1 MKKIWWIMEIKLP
14 QNAELIID
22 KLRNSGYSCY
32 AVGGCVRDSL
42 RGVKPHDW
50 DFTTSAQPDEIERV
64 FSDYRTITVGK
75 RYGTVAVLIGG
86 ELYEITTYRIDG
98 EYSDSRHPDEVRF
111 SDRIQDDLARR
122 DFTVNA
128 MAYNPYDGLIDLYG
142 GAQDLSFGVIRCVGE
157 PRLRFEEDALRILRA
172 LRFAAVLGFTI
183 EPETSDAILNQRK
196 LLSGIAYERIREELL
211 KLLCGEN
218 AGFILRRYRKVIA
231 VFIPEL
237 KGTFDFEQH
246 SEHHNRDLYR
256 HTIAAVNNV
265 EPEPLL
271 RVTMLFHDIGKPLAQ
286 TTDKRGVCH
295 YRGHQQIGAAM
306 TREILRR
313 LCMPSVFIDEVCD
326 LIRWHDERF
335 KPETVMLKGYL
346 KRLGADAMQ
355 KLMLIQRADILAQ
368 SPFKREEKLSNL
380 SAVSEELNRII
391 TSGECYSLRQ
401 LAVNGSDLLHIGIG
415 SGVQIGQTLDALLDK
430 VIGGALPNEKESL
443 LSYAKNMID
452 NID

>member
-1 MKKIWWIMEIKLP
+1 MLLTRDAEKLI
-14 QNAELIID
+14 EL
-22 KLRNSGYSCY
+22 LCGAGYKAY
-32 AVGGCVRDSL
+32 AVGGCVRDSML
-42 RGVKPHDW
+42 NRPVSDI
-50 DFTTSAQPDEIERV
+50 DICTSAKPNEVESVLEENGIRFIE
-64 FSDYRTITVGK
+64 TGLK
-75 RYGTVAVLIGG
+75 HGTVNAVV
-86 ELYEITTYRIDG
+86 EHTPYEITTFRTDG
-98 EYSDSRHPDEVRF
+98 EYLDNRRPERVTFVSDVK
-111 SDRIQDDLARR
+111 DDLARR
-122 DFTVNA
+122 DFTINA

-183 EPETSDAILNQRK
+183 EPETSDAILDQRK

-335 KPETVMLKGYL
+335 KPETVMIKGYL

-415 SGVQIGQTLDALLDK
+415 SGVQIGQTLDTLLDK
-430 VIGGALPNEKESL
+430 VIGGELPNEKEAL

>member
-1 MKKIWWIMEIKLP
+1 M
-14 QNAELIID
+14 
-22 KLRNSGYSCY
+22 
-32 AVGGCVRDSL
+32 
-42 RGVKPHDW
+42 
-50 DFTTSAQPDEIERV
+50 
-64 FSDYRTITVGK
+64 
-75 RYGTVAVLIGG
+75 
-86 ELYEITTYRIDG
+86 
-98 EYSDSRHPDEVRF
+98 
-111 SDRIQDDLARR
+111 
-122 DFTVNA
+122 
-128 MAYNPYDGLIDLYG
+128 
-142 GAQDLSFGVIRCVGE
+142 
-157 PRLRFEEDALRILRA
+157 
-172 LRFAAVLGFTI
+172 
-183 EPETSDAILNQRK
+183 
-196 LLSGIAYERIREELL
+196 
-211 KLLCGEN
+211 
-218 AGFILRRYRKVIA
+218 
-231 VFIPEL
+231 
-237 KGTFDFEQH
+237 
-246 SEHHNRDLYR
+246 
-256 HTIAAVNNV
+256 NNV

-415 SGVQIGQTLDALLDK
+415 SGVQIGQTLDTLLDK
-430 VIGGALPNEKESL
+430 VIGGELPNEKEAL

>member
-1 MKKIWWIMEIKLP
+1 MEIKLP

-22 KLRNSGYSCY
+22 KLRDSGYSCY

-183 EPETSDAILNQRK
+183 EP
-196 LLSGIAYERIREELL
+196 
-211 KLLCGEN
+211 
-218 AGFILRRYRKVIA
+218 ILRRYRKVIA

-335 KPETVMLKGYL
+335 KPETVMIKGYL

-415 SGVQIGQTLDALLDK
+415 SGVQIGQTLDTLLDK
-430 VIGGALPNEKESL
+430 VIGGALPNEKEAL